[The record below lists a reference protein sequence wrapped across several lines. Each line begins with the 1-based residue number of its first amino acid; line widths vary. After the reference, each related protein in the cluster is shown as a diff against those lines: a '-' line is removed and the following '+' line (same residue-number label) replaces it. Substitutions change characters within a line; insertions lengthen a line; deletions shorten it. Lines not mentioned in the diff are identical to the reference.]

1 MCFGAVALSA
11 EGYERG
17 FAFFPGVAIDQH
29 FAQRGRQPDLLPV
42 VRRHPKLLGI
52 GIDEGTA
59 VVVTGSKAEV
69 IGQHSAHFVSAQ
81 HLKSMPPE
89 ASLPLDVSSAAALY
103 TTVNTGDSIELRTL
117 IEDQP

>member
-1 MCFGAVALSA
+1 M
-11 EGYERG
+11 
-17 FAFFPGVAIDQH
+17 
-29 FAQRGRQPDLLPV
+29 
-42 VRRHPKLLGI
+42 LLGF

-81 HLKSMPPE
+81 HLNSLPLD

-103 TTVNTGDSIELRTL
+103 TSVKSGNSIELRTF